1 MRIVLHEKFL
11 PEARLPFSI
20 VKGSVKSRKI
30 MAEKQ
35 FKNFYKEINHY
46 WNGKYCSVD
55 ILRETLDKQLYPN
68 KINYVIL
75 NEENQK
81 FAGSHGCSVKVTPG
95 ENGELNLNH
104 TGYKFLLPLDSTKN
118 NILNKYTALHE
129 ARHFF
134 DHLYNPKYSLIRCG
148 KSINHEQ
155 SKEDYEKLHELFLT
169 DLNKPIKMKSFKKDT
184 EIILKRIPND
194 VLIDGLQNIRNAL
207 QTEINAYKEEIKC
220 LMKDYKFLDALI
232 LKLFLN
238 TNCKFKAKL
247 KYTNQKLKE
256 LICIERQALR
266 NQRHQ

>member
-118 NILNKYTALHE
+118 NILNKYTTLHE

-169 DLNKPIKMKSFKKDT
+169 DLNKPIKMKSFN
-184 EIILKRIPND
+184 RRP
-194 VLIDGLQNIRNAL
+194 
-207 QTEINAYKEEIKC
+207 
-220 LMKDYKFLDALI
+220 
-232 LKLFLN
+232 
-238 TNCKFKAKL
+238 AKH
-247 KYTNQKLKE
+247 T
-256 LICIERQALR
+256 
-266 NQRHQ
+266 

>member
-1 MRIVLHEKFL
+1 MQIVLHEKFL

-20 VKGSVKSRKI
+20 VKCSVKSRKI

-55 ILRETLDKQLYPN
+55 ILRETLDKQLSPN

-95 ENGELNLNH
+95 ENGEINLNH

-148 KSINHEQ
+148 KSSGSTAGPRPAEISSLGRWRRESTGTVSSGTNRTGKIGYKSREISGSDRPFGGNYRISAQ
-155 SKEDYEKLHELFLT
+155 SGRRQT
-169 DLNKPIKMKSFKKDT
+169 SRSSG
-184 EIILKRIPND
+184 KRHRLLPWYRLPGI
-194 VLIDGLQNIRNAL
+194 G
-207 QTEINAYKEEIKC
+207 
-220 LMKDYKFLDALI
+220 
-232 LKLFLN
+232 
-238 TNCKFKAKL
+238 
-247 KYTNQKLKE
+247 
-256 LICIERQALR
+256 
-266 NQRHQ
+266 